1 MRKNMVFRLNIFSFL
16 SLLLYMLFFLLFSS
30 AIAFNL
36 REGDDWSKFAQYQ
49 KDFGKTYS
57 SLDEFEIRY
66 RHFTNTL
73 STILEHNLDKTATFT
88 MGINHFS
95 DLSPEEFR
103 LKYLGGFKQSNAT
116 SLTVAA
122 CYKFPGTV
130 GKVLPE
136 SVEWNTKGKV
146 TSVKDQGLCGSCWS
160 FSAVEAIE
168 SVWAIKKGQLITL
181 SEQQLVDCSK
191 KYGNMGCNGGLMD
204 NAFHYVMDNGLCSEI
219 AYPYTSGQSGAAG
232 TCKSCQSVVSII
244 GCSDVT
250 PNNQVA
256 LKEAVSNGPVSIA
269 IQADSKIFQS
279 YTSGIITG
287 PSCGQ
292 TLDHGVVITG
302 YGIGTVQEGSVK
314 YWNVRNSWSA
324 SWGEAG
330 YVRIERSE
338 STNDAG
344 TCGISMQ
351 PSFPI
356 V

>member
-1 MRKNMVFRLNIFSFL
+1 MFNLLPVF
-16 SLLLYMLFFLLFSS
+16 SLLLFSVC
-30 AIAFNL
+30 AAFNL
-36 REGDDWSKFAQYQ
+36 REGGDDWSKFAQYQ
-49 KDFGKTYS
+49 KDFGKNYS
-57 SLDEFEIRY
+57 SLEEFELRY
-66 RHFTNTL
+66 HHFKNTL
-73 STILEHNLDKTATFT
+73 STINEHNLDKMATFT

-103 LKYLGGFKQSNAT
+103 VKFLGGFKQSNVTA
-116 SLTVAA
+116 AA
-122 CYKFPGTV
+122 CSKFPGTSPTETTSKFPGTG
-130 GKVLPE
+130 GKAL
-136 SVEWNTKGKV
+136 SDSIEWNTKGKV
-146 TSVKDQGLCGSCWS
+146 TSVKDQGYCGSCWA

-168 SVWAIKKGQLITL
+168 SAWAIKKGPLLIL

-204 NAFHYVMDNGLCSEI
+204 NAFHYVMDNGLCSES
-219 AYPYTSGQSGAAG
+219 AYPYTSGQSSATG

-244 GCSDVT
+244 GCADVT

-302 YGIGTVQEGSVK
+302 YGSGTAQEGSVK
-314 YWNVRNSWSA
+314 YWNVRNSWSS

-344 TCGISMQ
+344 TCGIAMQ

>member
-1 MRKNMVFRLNIFSFL
+1 MCIYML
-16 SLLLYMLFFLLFSS
+16 SLLTVFSLLLSS
-30 AIAFNL
+30 ATSASL
-36 REGDDWSKFAQYQ
+36 RSNEESWPTFIQYQ
-49 KDFGKTYS
+49 KDFKKTYS
-57 SLDEFEIRY
+57 SLEEFELRFFY
-66 RHFTNTL
+66 FKNTL
-73 STILEHNLDKTATFT
+73 FTIANHNLDNSQTFK

-95 DLSPEEFR
+95 DLSPEEFQI
-103 LKYLGGFKQSNAT
+103 KFLGGFKQNNVSA
-116 SLTVAA
+116 SAA
-122 CYKFPGTV
+122 CSKFSGTS
-130 GKVLPE
+130 GKVVPVAVDWT
-136 SVEWNTKGKV
+136 SKV
-146 TSVKDQGLCGSCWS
+146 TPVKDQGYCGSCWA
-160 FSAVEAIE
+160 FSAAEAIE
-168 SVWAIKKGQLITL
+168 SAWAIKKGQLLTL

-204 NAFHYVMDNGLCSEI
+204 NAFHYVMDNGLCSESS
-219 AYPYTSGQSGAAG
+219 YPYTSGQSSASG
-232 TCKSCQSVVSII
+232 TCKSCSSVVSLI
-244 GCSDVT
+244 GCADVS
-250 PNNQVA
+250 PNNQVV
-256 LKEAVSNGPVSIA
+256 LKEAVFNGPVSIA

-302 YGIGTVQEGSVK
+302 YGIENNIK
-314 YWNVRNSWSA
+314 YWKVRNSWSA

-344 TCGISMQ
+344 TCGVAMQ